1 MIDPMRPTGPI
12 PWWRAAGDP
21 AAPPVGP
28 ATTTLRSVI
37 AYLATMIRCAGIV
50 YILIEVVIWHSF
62 YTAAAWHLA
71 APAVAVAWGAAMIV
85 YLRRY
90 LPSPV
95 VACADS
101 AVYVALALGAQ
112 ACVPPAIR
120 DAAFSWMV
128 IAMSG
133 QLIVPA
139 WYWYAPGALPV
150 LLALASPLAFWGG
163 AMLQPVTNAR
173 TLTGAAILLFVIG
186 LVHGGGRWLLYG
198 RAAAADADL
207 DRADQ
212 AAREQYAIL
221 CGNIERREHERLVH
235 DTVLN
240 TLTSVARSGGD
251 AAAEVVA
258 RCRQD
263 VALMEAALSADDL
276 APLPA
281 RPSGDARGDLGG
293 DVRGDLRRD
302 LAGEVRAVVAGMRD
316 RGLTVHLEADDTA
329 DAAVPAPVV
338 RAISNA
344 VREALSNVA
353 AHAGTGEAWV
363 TVRCTALAGDA
374 EAPCRLLVV
383 IRDRGAGFDRA
394 RVDQARLGLRR
405 SIAERTA
412 ECGGQASIRSAPGQ
426 GTEVS
431 LSWPASGQSDAG
443 HQADRTLAR
452 DGLPW

>member
-1 MIDPMRPTGPI
+1 M
-12 PWWRAAGDP
+12 
-21 AAPPVGP
+21 
-28 ATTTLRSVI
+28 TTLRSVI
-37 AYLATMIRCAGIV
+37 AYLATMVRCAGIV
-50 YILIEVVIWHSF
+50 YILVEVVIWHSF
-62 YTAAAWHLA
+62 YTAAVWHLA
-71 APAVAVAWGAAMIV
+71 APALAVAWGALVIV

-90 LPSPV
+90 LPSPL
-95 VACADS
+95 VACVDS
-101 AVYVALALGAQ
+101 AVYVALALSAQ
-112 ACVPPAIR
+112 ACVPPATR
-120 DAAFSWMV
+120 DSPFSWLV
-128 IAMSG
+128 ITMSG

-150 LLALASPLAFWGG
+150 LLALASPLAFWAG
-163 AMLQPVTNAR
+163 AMLQPVTDAR
-173 TLTGAAILLFVIG
+173 TLAGAAILLLVIG
-186 LVHGGGRWLLYG
+186 LVHGGGRRLLYG

-221 CGNIERREHERLVH
+221 CRNIERREHERLTH

-251 AAAEVVA
+251 AVAEVVA

-281 RPSGDARGDLGG
+281 RPSGDLF
-293 DVRGDLRRD
+293 
-302 LAGEVRAVVAGMRD
+302 GEVLAVAAGMRD

-329 DAAVPAPVV
+329 GPAVPAPVV

-353 AHAGTGEAWV
+353 AHAGTREAWV
-363 TVRCTALAGDA
+363 TVRSVAP
-374 EAPCRLLVV
+374 EVESEVPCRLMVV
-383 IRDRGAGFDRA
+383 IRDRGTGFDRA

-405 SIAERTA
+405 SITERTA
-412 ECGGQASIRSAPGQ
+412 ECGGHALIRSAPGQ

-431 LSWPASGQSDAG
+431 LFWPASGPSDAG
-443 HQADRTLAR
+443 YPADRTLAR
-452 DGLPW
+452 DGQPW

>member
-1 MIDPMRPTGPI
+1 M
-12 PWWRAAGDP
+12 
-21 AAPPVGP
+21 
-28 ATTTLRSVI
+28 TTLRSVI
-37 AYLATMIRCAGIV
+37 AYLATMVRCAGIV
-50 YILIEVVIWHSF
+50 YILVEVVIWHSF
-62 YTAAAWHLA
+62 YTAAVWHLA
-71 APAVAVAWGAAMIV
+71 APALAVAWGALVIV

-95 VACADS
+95 VACVDS

-112 ACVPPAIR
+112 ACVPPATR
-120 DAAFSWMV
+120 DSPFSWLV

-150 LLALASPLAFWGG
+150 LLALASPLAFWAG
-163 AMLQPVTNAR
+163 AMLQPVTDAM
-173 TLTGAAILLFVIG
+173 TLAGAAILLLVIG
-186 LVHGGGRWLLYG
+186 LVHGGGRRLLYG
-198 RAAAADADL
+198 RAATADADL

-221 CGNIERREHERLVH
+221 CRNIERREHERLTH

-251 AAAEVVA
+251 AVAEVVA

-281 RPSGDARGDLGG
+281 RPSGDLF
-293 DVRGDLRRD
+293 
-302 LAGEVRAVVAGMRD
+302 GEVLAVAAGMRD

-329 DAAVPAPVV
+329 GPAVPAPVV

-344 VREALSNVA
+344 VREALTNVA

-363 TVRCTALAGDA
+363 TVRSMAP
-374 EAPCRLLVV
+374 EVESEVPCRLMVV
-383 IRDRGAGFDRA
+383 IRDRGTGFDRA

-405 SIAERTA
+405 SITERTA
-412 ECGGQASIRSAPGQ
+412 ECGGHALIRSAPGQ

-431 LSWPASGQSDAG
+431 LFWPASGQSDAG
-443 HQADRTLAR
+443 YPADRTLAR

>member
-1 MIDPMRPTGPI
+1 M
-12 PWWRAAGDP
+12 
-21 AAPPVGP
+21 
-28 ATTTLRSVI
+28 TTLRSVI
-37 AYLATMIRCAGIV
+37 AYLATMVRCAGIV
-50 YILIEVVIWHSF
+50 YILVEVVIWHSF
-62 YTAAAWHLA
+62 YTAAVWHLA
-71 APAVAVAWGAAMIV
+71 APALAVAWGALVIV

-90 LPSPV
+90 LPSPL
-95 VACADS
+95 VACVDS
-101 AVYVALALGAQ
+101 AVYVALALSAQ
-112 ACVPPAIR
+112 ACVPPATR
-120 DAAFSWMV
+120 DSPFSWLV
-128 IAMSG
+128 ITMSG

-150 LLALASPLAFWGG
+150 LLALASPLAFWAG
-163 AMLQPVTNAR
+163 AMLQPVTDAR
-173 TLTGAAILLFVIG
+173 TLAGAAILLLVIG
-186 LVHGGGRWLLYG
+186 LVHGGGRRLLYG

-221 CGNIERREHERLVH
+221 CRNIERREHERLTH

-251 AAAEVVA
+251 AVAEVVA

-281 RPSGDARGDLGG
+281 RPSGDLF
-293 DVRGDLRRD
+293 
-302 LAGEVRAVVAGMRD
+302 GEVLAVAAGMRD

-329 DAAVPAPVV
+329 GPAVPAPVV
-338 RAISNA
+338 RAISSA

-363 TVRCTALAGDA
+363 TVRSMAPEVDS
-374 EAPCRLLVV
+374 EVPCRLMVV
-383 IRDRGAGFDRA
+383 IRDRGTGFDRA

-405 SIAERTA
+405 SITERTA
-412 ECGGQASIRSAPGQ
+412 ECGGHALIRSAPGQ

-431 LSWPASGQSDAG
+431 LFWPASGQSDAAYP
-443 HQADRTLAR
+443 ADRTLAR

>member
-1 MIDPMRPTGPI
+1 M
-12 PWWRAAGDP
+12 
-21 AAPPVGP
+21 
-28 ATTTLRSVI
+28 TTLRSVI
-37 AYLATMIRCAGIV
+37 AYLATIIRCAGIV
-50 YILIEVVIWHSF
+50 YIVVEVVIWHSF
-62 YTAAAWHLA
+62 YTVAAWHLA
-71 APAVAVAWGAAMIV
+71 APALALAWGAAVIV

-90 LPSPV
+90 LPSPIL
-95 VACADS
+95 ACVDS

-112 ACVPPAIR
+112 ECVPPAAR
-120 DAAFSWMV
+120 DSAFSWLV

-139 WYWYAPGALPV
+139 WYWYAPGVLPV
-150 LLALASPLAFWGG
+150 LLALASPLAFWAG
-163 AMLQPVTNAR
+163 AMLQPVTDAR
-173 TLTGAAILLFVIG
+173 TLAGAAILLLAIG
-186 LVHGGGRWLLYG
+186 LVHGGGRRLLYS

-221 CGNIERREHERLVH
+221 SRNIERREHERLLH

-240 TLTSVARSGGD
+240 TLTSVARSDGD
-251 AAAEVVA
+251 AVAEVVA

-263 VALMEAALSADDL
+263 VALMEAAFSADDL
-276 APLPA
+276 APVPA
-281 RPSGDARGDLGG
+281 RLS
-293 DVRGDLRRD
+293 GDLRD
-302 LAGEVRAVVAGMRD
+302 EVRAVVADMRD
-316 RGLTVHLEADDTA
+316 RGLTVHFEADDTGC
-329 DAAVPAPVV
+329 AAVPAPVI

-363 TVRCTALAGDA
+363 NVRSMALEGDG
-374 EAPCRLLVV
+374 EVPCRLRVV

-405 SIAERTA
+405 SITERTA

-431 LSWPASGQSDAG
+431 LSWPASGPADPG
-443 HQADRTLAR
+443 HPADRTLAQR
-452 DGLPW
+452 GLPW

>member
-1 MIDPMRPTGPI
+1 M
-12 PWWRAAGDP
+12 
-21 AAPPVGP
+21 
-28 ATTTLRSVI
+28 TTLRSVI
-37 AYLATMIRCAGIV
+37 AYLATLIRCAGAV
-50 YILIEVVIWHSF
+50 YILVEVVIWHSF

-71 APAVAVAWGAAMIV
+71 APALAVAWAAAVIG

-90 LPSPV
+90 LPSPIL
-95 VACADS
+95 ACVDS

-112 ACVPPAIR
+112 ACVPPPAR
-120 DAAFSWMV
+120 DTPFSWLV

-139 WYWYAPGALPV
+139 WYWYAPGVLPV
-150 LLALASPLAFWGG
+150 LLALASPLAFWVG
-163 AMLQPVTNAR
+163 AMLQPVTDAR
-173 TLTGAAILLFVIG
+173 TLAGAAILLLVIG
-186 LVHGGGRWLLYG
+186 LVHGGGRRLLYG
-198 RAAAADADL
+198 RAAAADTDL
-207 DRADQ
+207 DQADQ
-212 AAREQYAIL
+212 AARKQYAIL
-221 CGNIERREHERLVH
+221 CRNIERREHERLLH

-251 AAAEVVA
+251 AVAEVVA

-276 APLPA
+276 APVPA
-281 RPSGDARGDLGG
+281 GPSGD
-293 DVRGDLRRD
+293 LR
-302 LAGEVRAVVAGMRD
+302 GEVRAVVADMRD

-329 DAAVPAPVV
+329 GAAVPVPVI
-338 RAISNA
+338 RALSNA

-363 TVRCTALAGDA
+363 SVRYVALDGDG
-374 EAPCRLLVV
+374 EVPCLLRVI

-405 SIAERTA
+405 SITERTA

-431 LSWPASGQSDAG
+431 LAWPASGLPDAG
-443 HQADRTLAR
+443 HPADRRLAR
-452 DGLPW
+452 GGLPW

>member
-1 MIDPMRPTGPI
+1 M
-12 PWWRAAGDP
+12 
-21 AAPPVGP
+21 
-28 ATTTLRSVI
+28 TTLRSVI

-50 YILIEVVIWHSF
+50 YIVFEVVIWHAF
-62 YTAAAWHLA
+62 YTAAAWPLV
-71 APAVAVAWGAAMIV
+71 APGVAVAWGATVIL

-95 VACADS
+95 VACVDS

-112 ACVPPAIR
+112 ACVPPATR
-120 DAAFSWMV
+120 DSPSSWLV

-139 WYWYAPGALPV
+139 WYWFASGPLPV
-150 LLALASPLAFWGG
+150 LLALASPLAFWAG
-163 AMLQPVTNAR
+163 AMLQPVTDAR
-173 TLTGAAILLFVIG
+173 TLAAAAILLLVIG
-186 LVHGGGRWLLYG
+186 LVHNGGRWLLYG

-212 AAREQYAIL
+212 AVREQYAIL
-221 CGNIERREHERLVH
+221 CRNIERREHERLVH

-240 TLTSVARSGGD
+240 TLTSVARAGGD
-251 AAAEVVA
+251 AVAEVVA

-263 VALMEAALSADDL
+263 VALMEAALSADDT
-276 APLPA
+276 APVPA
-281 RPSGDARGDLGG
+281 EPGRHLGG
-293 DVRGDLRRD
+293 DLS
-302 LAGEVRAVVAGMRD
+302 GEVRAVVAVMRD
-316 RGLTVHLEADDTA
+316 RGLTVHLEDGDTA
-329 DAAVPAPVV
+329 SAVVPAPVV
-338 RAISNA
+338 RAIANA

-363 TVRCTALAGDA
+363 TVRSAALPGDA
-374 EAPCRLLVV
+374 GLLVV
-383 IRDRGAGFDRA
+383 IRDRGAGFDPA

-405 SIAERTA
+405 SITERTA
-412 ECGGQASIRSAPGQ
+412 ECGGQATIRSALGQ

-431 LSWPASGQSDAG
+431 LSWPVSGPSGQSDAG
-443 HQADRTLAR
+443 DPAGRSLAR

>member
-1 MIDPMRPTGPI
+1 M
-12 PWWRAAGDP
+12 
-21 AAPPVGP
+21 
-28 ATTTLRSVI
+28 I

-50 YILIEVVIWHSF
+50 YIVIEVVIWHSF
-62 YTAAAWHLA
+62 YTAAAWRLA
-71 APAVAVAWGAAMIV
+71 APALAVAWGAAVIV

-95 VACADS
+95 VACVDS

-112 ACVPPAIR
+112 ACVPPAAR
-120 DAAFSWMV
+120 DSAFSWLV

-139 WYWYAPGALPV
+139 WYWYAPGPLPV
-150 LLALASPLAFWGG
+150 LLALASPLAFWAG
-163 AMLQPVTNAR
+163 AMLQPVTDAR
-173 TLTGAAILLFVIG
+173 TLAGAAILLLAIG
-186 LVHGGGRWLLYG
+186 LVHGGGRRLLYG

-221 CGNIERREHERLVH
+221 CRNIERREHERLVH

-263 VALMEAALSADDL
+263 VALMEAALSAGDL
-276 APLPA
+276 APFPVRPA
-281 RPSGDARGDLGG
+281 GDL
-293 DVRGDLRRD
+293 L
-302 LAGEVRAVVAGMRD
+302 GEVRAVVAGMRD

-329 DAAVPAPVV
+329 GAAVPAPVV
-338 RAISNA
+338 RAISSA

-363 TVRCTALAGDA
+363 TVRYMADGDA
-374 EAPCRLLVV
+374 EVPCRLLVV
-383 IRDRGAGFDRA
+383 VRDRGTGFDRA

-405 SIAERTA
+405 SITERTA
-412 ECGGQASIRSAPGQ
+412 ECGGQASIWSAPGQ

-431 LSWPASGQSDAG
+431 LSWPASGQSDAV
-443 HQADRTLAR
+443 HRADRTLAR

>member
-1 MIDPMRPTGPI
+1 
-12 PWWRAAGDP
+12 
-21 AAPPVGP
+21 
-28 ATTTLRSVI
+28 
-37 AYLATMIRCAGIV
+37 
-50 YILIEVVIWHSF
+50 
-62 YTAAAWHLA
+62 
-71 APAVAVAWGAAMIV
+71 VAWGALVIV

-90 LPSPV
+90 LPSPL
-95 VACADS
+95 VACVDS
-101 AVYVALALGAQ
+101 AVYVALALSAQ
-112 ACVPPAIR
+112 ACVPPATR
-120 DAAFSWMV
+120 DSPFSWLV
-128 IAMSG
+128 ITMSG

-150 LLALASPLAFWGG
+150 LLALASPLAFWAG
-163 AMLQPVTNAR
+163 AMLQPVTDAR
-173 TLTGAAILLFVIG
+173 TLAGAAILLLVIG
-186 LVHGGGRWLLYG
+186 LVHGGGRRLLYG

-221 CGNIERREHERLVH
+221 CRNIERREHERLTH

-251 AAAEVVA
+251 AVAEVVA

-281 RPSGDARGDLGG
+281 RPSGDLF
-293 DVRGDLRRD
+293 
-302 LAGEVRAVVAGMRD
+302 GEVLAVAAGMRD

-329 DAAVPAPVV
+329 GPAVPAPVV
-338 RAISNA
+338 RAISSA

-363 TVRCTALAGDA
+363 TVRSMAPEVDS
-374 EAPCRLLVV
+374 EVPCRLMVV
-383 IRDRGAGFDRA
+383 IRDRGTGFDRA

-405 SIAERTA
+405 SITERTA
-412 ECGGQASIRSAPGQ
+412 ECGGHALIRSAPGQ

-431 LSWPASGQSDAG
+431 LFWPASAQSDAAYP
-443 HQADRTLAR
+443 ADRTLAR